1 MDGRATNIIQ
11 FKGFSKSG
19 KTTAIESII
28 KYLKGKNLKVAAIKN
43 IHAED
48 FSLDEPGKNT
58 WRMSVAGAD
67 PVISLSTNETAFI
80 TKKHLTLEEIITVSK
95 EIAVKKIDYIIAEGF
110 WDGAHPLVLNL
121 RSKNDFKDL
130 LDLICEK
137 PNYEKIISSIFC
149 ISGVYIGKMDKMKEL
164 KNAKLDII
172 REIEEF
178 NLKNQNKLSDL
189 LYEKLKKIP
198 LLDIRNHPAELI
210 DLYGKSSN
218 KSSNF

>member
-1 MDGRATNIIQ
+1 MDGRTNNIIQ

-43 IHAED
+43 IHAEN

-58 WRMSVAGAD
+58 WRMSEAGAD
-67 PVISLSTNETAFI
+67 PVISLSSNETAFI
-80 TKKHLTLEEIITVSK
+80 TKKHLSLDEIITVSQ
-95 EIAVKKIDYIIAEGF
+95 EMAVKKIDYIIAEGF

-121 RSKNDFKDL
+121 RIKNDFKDL

-149 ISGVYIGKMDKMKEL
+149 ISGVYIGKMDKMNEL
-164 KNAKLDII
+164 NNVKRDII
-172 REIEEF
+172 REIEKF
-178 NLKNQNKLSDL
+178 NLENQNKIPDL
-189 LYEKLKKIP
+189 LCEKFKKIN
-198 LLDIRNHPAELI
+198 LMDIREYPDKLI
-210 DLYGKSSN
+210 DLYHLTL
-218 KSSNF
+218 